1 MISSFSKERDSA
13 PIPLSEG
20 ESGYDNKGD
29 RRKGG
34 FMPQSKLA
42 RSILDVPPSR
52 IRELA
57 NIAFKM
63 DGVLK
68 LYFGESNLPTP
79 QYIKDAATR
88 ALQEGFT
95 FYTHN
100 AGLPSLRQ
108 AIAEKYGELHQ
119 VSLNPESE
127 ILVTASGV
135 QALNVAI
142 RCLLDPGDEAL
153 LLTPAWPNGSAIVR
167 LCSAV
172 PKEVPLLLH
181 GTRYE
186 IDFEALQAA
195 TSERTRLLVYT
206 SPSNPL
212 GWVAAEEDQEQ
223 LLEFCRRQ
231 GLWLLADEVYERLYY
246 RADVAPSILRKCQP
260 NEMVVVAHSFSKSY
274 CMTGWRLGWVAGRSD
289 LVGKAT
295 EMNEFI
301 ISHAPSM
308 VQKAGEAALREGE
321 AEIKS
326 MVARLKE
333 NLEFC
338 QNALESMPRVV
349 LPKPEGA
356 FYLFPRIKGLDD
368 SFGFCKKL
376 LLETRVGLAPGVAFG
391 KGGEGSIRICYAAD
405 RSVLEPAMARL
416 GGFLSGHY

>member
-1 MISSFSKERDSA
+1 MLDR
-13 PIPLSEG
+13 
-20 ESGYDNKGD
+20 KGD
-29 RRKGG
+29 
-34 FMPQSKLA
+34 FVPQPQLA

-79 QYIKDAATR
+79 QYIKDAAAR

-95 FYTHN
+95 YYTHN

-108 AIAEKYGELHQ
+108 AIAEKYNELHHI
-119 VSLNPESE
+119 SLNPESE
-127 ILVTASGV
+127 IVVTASGV
-135 QALNVAI
+135 QALHVAI

-153 LLTPAWPNGSAIVR
+153 LLTPAWPNASAIVR
-167 LCSAV
+167 LCSAE
-172 PKEVPLLLH
+172 PREIPLALH
-181 GTRYE
+181 GTCYQ

-195 TSERTRLLVYT
+195 ISSRTRLLVYT

-212 GWVAAEEDQEQ
+212 GWVATEEDQKL
-223 LLEFCRRQ
+223 LLEFCRRH

-246 RADVAPSILRKCQP
+246 GGPVAPSILRKCQRDDA
-260 NEMVVVAHSFSKSY
+260 VVVAQSFSKSY

-289 LVGKAT
+289 LVQKAT

-321 AEIKS
+321 SEIRT

-338 QNALESMPRVV
+338 QRSLESMPRVV

-368 SFGFCKKL
+368 SFEFCKRL

-405 RSVLEPAMARL
+405 RSVLEAAMERL
-416 GGFLSGHY
+416 GEFLAGDK